1 MPRLRTAAL
10 AGAIALPLLFGGFLL
25 AERRSRDSAQLFDQ
39 VLNLVQDR
47 YVDTLPPDLVYEK
60 AARGLVTQLRDPYS
74 ELFSPKQSNNFKR
87 QSSGKYGGIGMQIEQ
102 QEGNIV
108 VVRVFPHTPAEAAG
122 IVEGDRIIGIDTAS
136 TRGWTSQQVSDVL
149 IGTIGTK
156 VTVKFARP
164 GVATPIEHGFTRAE
178 IRIPAVPYAVMLQP
192 GIGYIPLQ
200 VFNETAADELHAA
213 IDRLQKAGAKS
224 FIVDLRG
231 DPGGI
236 LEQALM
242 VSSLFLPDGQL
253 IASVRTRKAPP
264 QMLTSRGRD
273 HITDVPLIML
283 VDGYSASASEIVS
296 GSLQDQDRALLVGT
310 RTYGKGLV
318 QSVYQLDGGWALKL
332 TTGKWYTPSA
342 RSIQQDR
349 TRHLP
354 GDEDVLPSDTAK
366 KDTSLAARPKVKSA
380 SGRTLYGGGG
390 ITPDVIVLAD
400 TLTTAEQDFNK
411 LIAPKFPLVRAALYD
426 IALEQK
432 ASVSPGFTVPAAWR
446 DQFFKRLVQDSIK
459 LTRQQFDAVTPYI
472 DRVIGAQVARVA
484 FGDSGAFRRNI
495 PGDAQ
500 LVRAIDLLQRAKT
513 QQELFSLAP
522 AAASAA
528 KH

>member
-1 MPRLRTAAL
+1 MPRLRTVAL
-10 AGAIALPLLFGGFLL
+10 AGALALPLAFGGFLL
-25 AERRSRDSAQLFDQ
+25 AGRRGHDGAQMFDQ
-39 VLNLVQDR
+39 VLGLVQDR
-47 YVDTLPPDLVYEK
+47 FVDTLPSDALYEK

-74 ELFSPKQSNNFKR
+74 ELFSPKQQARFKQ
-87 QSSGKYGGIGMQIEQ
+87 QSTGKYGGVGMQIEQ
-102 QEGNIV
+102 QEGNVV
-108 VVRVFPHTPAEAAG
+108 VVRVFPNTPAEAAG
-122 IVEGDRIIGIDTAS
+122 IVEGDRIIGIDTAN
-136 TRGWTSQQVSDVL
+136 TRGWTSQQVSDVM
-149 IGTIGTK
+149 IGKVGTK
-156 VTVKFARP
+156 VTVRFARP
-164 GVATPIEHGFTRAE
+164 GMTAPIEHAFTRAE
-178 IRIPAVPYAVMLQP
+178 IHIPAVPYAVMLSHD
-192 GIGYIPLQ
+192 IGYVPLQ
-200 VFNETAADELHAA
+200 TFNETASDELQAA
-213 IDRLQKAGAKS
+213 VDRLTQAGAKRI
-224 FIVDLRG
+224 IVDLRS
-231 DPGGI
+231 DPGG
-236 LEQALM
+236 LLNQALS
-242 VSSLFLPDGQL
+242 VASLFLENGKP
-253 IASVRTRKAPP
+253 IASVRTRQPTGETF
-264 QMLTSRGRD
+264 TSKGSE
-273 HITDVPLIML
+273 HITNVPLVVL
-283 VDGYSASASEIVS
+283 VDGFSASASEIVA
-296 GSLQDQDRALLVGT
+296 GALQDDDRALLVGT
-310 RTYGKGLV
+310 R
-318 QSVYQLDGGWALKL
+318 